1 MLAVKHPSREPP
13 TLPATLSTPDGS
25 YVLKFDNPQN
35 GGRWKPNYFTKLLIP
50 ADLRNKM
57 FVSRQPPVGY
67 GAVLVGIYRLRIP
80 ARCCL
85 LGSECSR
92 LSQPSST
99 SQDRHSPVSQSQRPS
114 RFMIPPNKA
123 QRVLR
128 AKSVRWPPICAPPS
142 VITSLRPSWAFW
154 ECFVLK
160 SIWKKRASSW
170 SNPTIP
176 KKIPIVFVHGQ
187 MAVPYMWL
195 PVMAA
200 RCSAG
205 MGTIVACSRSSLSR
219 CPSPRV
225 ARLRFSM

>member
-1 MLAVKHPSREPP
+1 M
-13 TLPATLSTPDGS
+13 
-25 YVLKFDNPQN
+25 LKFDNPQN
-35 GGRWKPNYFTKLLIP
+35 GGRWKPNDFTKLLIP

-85 LGSECSR
+85 LIGVFAPVTAVLNFARPAQSG
-92 LSQPSST
+92 QPIPATLTLYDPSKQST
-99 SQDRHSPVSQSQRPS
+99 APIAGKERPL
-114 RFMIPPNKA
+114 A
-123 QRVLR
+123 ADLR
-128 AKSVRWPPICAPPS
+128 APFGY
-142 VITSLRPSWAFW
+142 TSLRPSWAFW

-160 SIWKKRASSW
+160 SIFRKRASSW
-170 SNPTIP
+170 SNRTIP

-200 RCSAG
+200 RCSA
-205 MGTIVACSRSSLSR
+205 AWEQSSR
-219 CPSPRV
+219 
-225 ARLRFSM
+225 ARGRL

>member
-1 MLAVKHPSREPP
+1 MLAVKHPPREPP
-13 TLPATLSTPDGS
+13 TLPTTLSTPDGS

-57 FVSRQPPVGY
+57 FVSRQPPVEY

-128 AKSVRWPPICAPPS
+128 AKSVRWPPICAP
-142 VITSLRPSWAFW
+142 LRLLPASG
-154 ECFVLK
+154 LLGH
-160 SIWKKRASSW
+160 SGNASS
-170 SNPTIP
+170 SKVYGKRGLLPGPTLRSQ
-176 KKIPIVFVHGQ
+176 KKSP
-187 MAVPYMWL
+187 L
-195 PVMAA
+195 
-200 RCSAG
+200 CSFTVRWPFPTCG
-205 MGTIVACSRSSLSR
+205 CR
-219 CPSPRV
+219 
-225 ARLRFSM
+225 